1 MATLEQPCAMPTIFA
16 FRPEVT
22 KRKPPAERHAL
33 PSAKKPKPSAQGAS
47 SVITQF
53 ATATDV
59 VPSADDSPDV
69 YYVVPV
75 EHQHCECVEM
85 LRAETDLLKSE
96 NGVFK

>member
-22 KRKPPAERHAL
+22 KRKPQAERHAL
-33 PSAKKPKPSAQGAS
+33 PSAKKLKPSAQGGS
-47 SVITQF
+47 SVITP
-53 ATATDV
+53 AVTATDV
-59 VPSADDSPDV
+59 APSADDSPE
-69 YYVVPV
+69 VVLV

-85 LRAETDLLKSE
+85 LRAETDLLKSG